1 VQVFVRGMEQFYPAV
16 SLKQLEILSSVA
28 EAIGKLAPHCSSE
41 LEPWRNTEADCR
53 VTIHAGR
60 YAKSF
65 EDAINDWFEFGDL
78 FAFAGMLCMLPLMI
92 VTIDRNGMPRNLKL
106 ILHTGS
112 GTKEW
117 DEPEDKIWDFVYLC
131 HHRLW
136 VECSARSAKQLE
148 KFRETVSKPLLLEED
163 S

>member
-1 VQVFVRGMEQFYPAV
+1 
-16 SLKQLEILSSVA
+16 
-28 EAIGKLAPHCSSE
+28 
-41 LEPWRNTEADCR
+41 

-60 YAKSF
+60 YAKSP

-78 FAFAGMLCMLPLMI
+78 FAFAGMLRMLPSMI
-92 VTIDRNGMPRNLKL
+92 VTIDRSGMPRNLKL

-131 HHRLW
+131 HYRFGLN
-136 VECSARSAKQLE
+136 VLPEVRNNLKNLE
-148 KFRETVSKPLLLEED
+148 KLFRQRYYWKRILNWFKLV
-163 S
+163 